1 MRIGTETCLQY
12 ERQNCTSS
20 TAATEKLE
28 QADFQRAPLV
38 KVKRLSVH
46 FGGVRALDDVSL
58 ETFPAKIFGLI
69 GPNGTGKTTLFN
81 CLSRIYEWTSGT
93 IEWEGTDL
101 SRVPRHQ
108 LAALGVGR

>member
-1 MRIGTETCLQY
+1 MSR
-12 ERQNCTSS
+12 SKS
-20 TAATEKLE
+20 
-28 QADFQRAPLV
+28 
-38 KVKRLSVH
+38 
-46 FGGVRALDDVSL
+46 
-58 ETFPAKIFGLI
+58 FPAKIFGLI

-101 SRVPRHQ
+101 SRVPRHR